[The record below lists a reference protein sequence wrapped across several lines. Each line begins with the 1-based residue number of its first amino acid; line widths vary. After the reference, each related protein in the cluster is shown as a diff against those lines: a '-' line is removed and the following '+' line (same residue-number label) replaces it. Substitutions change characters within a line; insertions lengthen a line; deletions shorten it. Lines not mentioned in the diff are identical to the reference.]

1 MPCSL
6 MWQDTG
12 LRLRFAIE
20 SAKEFAMR
28 LMTKEEEPSLL
39 DAFCTILIREHRGS
53 GRSMAR
59 WARDSG
65 VELRSLK
72 LLLDGVRAIRC
83 VYAIRLCCGLQL
95 SFVRVLREA
104 IQLKFNTSAGRRC
117 AWRSRLLGDH
127 SAYDDTPAQEAGKL
141 AASLCGAL
149 ARRIAHSGRS
159 FSDLA
164 RQSGVERTVI
174 SRLGQPG
181 RQNPSLQS
189 LFDLSC
195 VMACQLDVLAKE
207 VSESLKRMQ
216 RKDAVHA

>member
-1 MPCSL
+1 
-6 MWQDTG
+6 
-12 LRLRFAIE
+12 
-20 SAKEFAMR
+20 MR
-28 LMTKEEEPSLL
+28 LTTEEEEPSLRN
-39 DAFCTILIREHRGS
+39 AFCTILILEHRGS
-53 GRSMAR
+53 SRCLAQ

-72 LLLDGVRAIRC
+72 LLLDDVRAIRC

-95 SFVRVLREA
+95 SFARVLREA
-104 IQLKFNTSAGRRC
+104 IQLKFNTPAGSRC
-117 AWRSRLLGDH
+117 AWRSRLLEDL
-127 SAYDDTPAQEAGKL
+127 SAHDDRPAQEAGKL
-141 AASLCGAL
+141 AASLCSAL

-159 FSDLA
+159 FSELA

-195 VMACQLDVLAKE
+195 AMACQLDVLAKE
-207 VSESLKRMQ
+207 VSEPLKRVQ
-216 RKDAVHA
+216 RKQAAHA